1 MLYLCLSLFLIGTVS
16 TDEIEKSSATE
27 GLALELNQ
35 EILAVKEIMKGW
47 SRQLPT
53 HALLTAH
60 EKGIIASQRLM
71 KRWTG
76 KESLGRSRLSH
87 WIQFQSNMHT
97 LECDNPEALD
107 SSELVYC
114 SCNDFFSG
122 VIADDASVD
131 SFFAN
136 SNTFTERRRQ
146 AEAVCSDRALF
157 SCRDVAFEI
166 AAEYEWFLTNQ
177 GNQTDTASN
186 FCANVVASA
195 AESPNNPPC
204 AMATYDL
211 LRAYA
216 QAQGDWVDYPAAL
229 SATGFEAVFN
239 NQYPDVSFDDVRNTE
254 NIGDFCQAIGMAA
267 IFVDPATE

>member
-1 MLYLCLSLFLIGTVS
+1 MFYLCLSLFLIGALS
-16 TDEIEKSSATE
+16 TDELEKSSATE
-27 GLALELNQ
+27 ALELELNQ

-76 KESLGRSRLSH
+76 NSALGRSRLSH
-87 WIQFQSNMHT
+87 WIQFESNMHT
-97 LECDNPEALD
+97 LECDNPAALD

-131 SFFAN
+131 SFFAD
-136 SNTFTERRRQ
+136 SNTFTERLQ
-146 AEAVCSDRALF
+146 HAEAACDNSALF
-157 SCRDVAFEI
+157 SCSEVAFEI
-166 AAEYEWFLTNQ
+166 AAEYEWFLTTQ
-177 GNQTDTASN
+177 GNQTDTVSS
-186 FCANVVASA
+186 FCANIVASA

-204 AMATYDL
+204 AMAVYDL
-211 LRAYA
+211 LRGYA
-216 QAQGDWVDYPAAL
+216 EAQGNWINYPAVM

-239 NQYPDVSFDDVRNTE
+239 NQYPDVSVDDVRATE
-254 NIGDFCQAIGMAA
+254 HMGDFCQAIGEAA
-267 IFVDPATE
+267 IFEEPATE